1 MRNFKKLF
9 LFLKVQEEENSTY
22 EDTIFSDTPEA
33 RLFLTL
39 FME

>member
-9 LFLKVQEEENSTY
+9 LFLKVQEEENSNY
-22 EDTIFSDTPEA
+22 EDTIFYDTPEA
-33 RLFLTL
+33 RLFINL